1 MRRGSRCFLHARSIR
16 RADPH
21 RACRSWPRSR
31 YRENA
36 GLHDYG
42 RKGWPDDNG
51 VLLQRHSRPG
61 DRGYVPSGQRP
72 ALSPQLHIGDASSLR
87 ASLDAIDEA
96 CAVDPL
102 IAVDE
107 EGGTVVRVSGGTS
120 FRAGAFDSPRNVFSS
135 GGLEAIEKDTHEK
148 NALLS
153 ELGIDLNLAPVCD
166 ISTDP
171 SDFMYSRSLGQDAE
185 TTSQYVK
192 TVVKACLEDDMGCCL
207 KHFPGYGNA
216 MDTHYGAAVNDRT
229 MKQIREEDLMPFKA
243 GIKAGAPSVLISHN
257 IVSALDDRMP
267 ASLSPAVHNLL
278 RYDMGFDGVVIT
290 DDMSM
295 GAIYAFT
302 QGGGQRRH
310 CRSRRKRY
318 AVYGRIRIPVRDA
331 PRCRRRRCHI
341 RGKAGFFGE
350 AYTDMEKGSFFN
362 MTACNIIATY
372 FFQLAFTIAT

>member
-1 MRRGSRCFLHARSIR
+1 MKKKIAFISIFILLLCGAAVAVFYTRAASDEPTLTELVEAGRDPAIEKMLDSMTTEEKVGQMIMGCFYNGTPDPETVDMYHLGS
-16 RADPH
+16 
-21 RACRSWPRSR
+21 
-31 YRENA
+31 
-36 GLHDYG
+36 
-42 RKGWPDDNG
+42 
-51 VLLQRHSRPG
+51 VLLFRP
-61 DRGYVPSGQRP
+61 SFT
-72 ALSPQLHIGDASSLR
+72 SGDASSLR

-302 QGGGQRRH
+302 QGADSAVTAVLAGNDMLCTGEYAYQYEMLLDAVEDGVISGERLDSSVRRILTWKKDL
-310 CRSRRKRY
+310 SL
-318 AVYGRIRIPVRDA
+318 I
-331 PRCRRRRCHI
+331 
-341 RGKAGFFGE
+341 
-350 AYTDMEKGSFFN
+350 
-362 MTACNIIATY
+362 
-372 FFQLAFTIAT
+372 

>member
-1 MRRGSRCFLHARSIR
+1 MKKKIAFISIFILLLCGAAAAVFYTRAASDEPTLTELVEAGRDPAIEKMLDSMTTEEKVGQMIMGCFYNGTPDPETVDMYHLGS
-16 RADPH
+16 
-21 RACRSWPRSR
+21 
-31 YRENA
+31 
-36 GLHDYG
+36 
-42 RKGWPDDNG
+42 
-51 VLLQRHSRPG
+51 VLLFRP
-61 DRGYVPSGQRP
+61 SFT
-72 ALSPQLHIGDASSLR
+72 SGDASSLR

-120 FRAGAFDSPRNVFSS
+120 FRAGAFDSPRDVFSS

-185 TTSQYVK
+185 TTSQYAK

-216 MDTHYGAAVNDRT
+216 VDTHYGAAVNDRT
-229 MKQIREEDLMPFKA
+229 MKQIREEDLLPFKA

-302 QGGGQRRH
+302 QGADSAVTAVLAGNDMLCTGEYAYQYEMLLDAVEDGVISGERLDSSVRRILTWKKDL
-310 CRSRRKRY
+310 SL
-318 AVYGRIRIPVRDA
+318 I
-331 PRCRRRRCHI
+331 
-341 RGKAGFFGE
+341 
-350 AYTDMEKGSFFN
+350 
-362 MTACNIIATY
+362 
-372 FFQLAFTIAT
+372 

>member
-1 MRRGSRCFLHARSIR
+1 MKKKIAFISIFILLLCGSAAAVFYTRAAADEPTLTELVEAGRDPAIEKMLDSMTTEEKVGQMIMGCFYNGTP
-16 RADPH
+16 DPETVDMYH
-21 RACRSWPRSR
+21 LGS
-31 YRENA
+31 
-36 GLHDYG
+36 
-42 RKGWPDDNG
+42 
-51 VLLQRHSRPG
+51 VLLFRPSFTSG
-61 DRGYVPSGQRP
+61 DV
-72 ALSPQLHIGDASSLR
+72 SSLR

-185 TTSQYVK
+185 TTSQYAK

-216 MDTHYGAAVNDRT
+216 VDTHYGAAVNDRT
-229 MKQIREEDLMPFKA
+229 MKQIRKEDLLPFKA

-302 QGGGQRRH
+302 QGADSAVTAVLAGNDMLCTGEYAYQYEMLLDAVEDGVISGERLDSSVRRILTWKKDL
-310 CRSRRKRY
+310 SL
-318 AVYGRIRIPVRDA
+318 I
-331 PRCRRRRCHI
+331 
-341 RGKAGFFGE
+341 
-350 AYTDMEKGSFFN
+350 
-362 MTACNIIATY
+362 
-372 FFQLAFTIAT
+372 

>member
-1 MRRGSRCFLHARSIR
+1 MKKKIAVISIFILLLCGAAAAVFYTRAAADEPTLTELVEAGRDPAIERMLDSMTTEEKVGQMIMGCFYNGTPDPETVDMYHLGS
-16 RADPH
+16 
-21 RACRSWPRSR
+21 
-31 YRENA
+31 
-36 GLHDYG
+36 
-42 RKGWPDDNG
+42 
-51 VLLQRHSRPG
+51 VLLFRPSFTSG
-61 DRGYVPSGQRP
+61 DV
-72 ALSPQLHIGDASSLR
+72 SSLR
-87 ASLDAIDEA
+87 TSLDAIDEA

-107 EGGTVVRVSGGTS
+107 EGGTVVRVSGGTT
-120 FRAGAFDSPRNVFSS
+120 FRAEAFDSPRDVFSS

-185 TTSQYVK
+185 TTSQYAK
-192 TVVKACLEDDMGCCL
+192 TVVKACLEDNMGCCL

-216 MDTHYGAAVNDRT
+216 VDTHYGAAVNDRT
-229 MKQIREEDLMPFKA
+229 IKQITEEDLLPFNA

-302 QGGGQRRH
+302 QGADSAVTAVLAGNDMLCTGEYAYQYEMLLDAVEDGVISGERLDSSVRRILTWKKDL
-310 CRSRRKRY
+310 SL
-318 AVYGRIRIPVRDA
+318 I
-331 PRCRRRRCHI
+331 
-341 RGKAGFFGE
+341 
-350 AYTDMEKGSFFN
+350 
-362 MTACNIIATY
+362 
-372 FFQLAFTIAT
+372 

>member
-1 MRRGSRCFLHARSIR
+1 MKKKIAVISIFILLLCGAAAAVFYTRAAADEPTLTELVEAGRDPAIEKMLDSMTTEEKVGQMIMGCFYNGTPDPETVDMYHLGS
-16 RADPH
+16 
-21 RACRSWPRSR
+21 
-31 YRENA
+31 
-36 GLHDYG
+36 
-42 RKGWPDDNG
+42 
-51 VLLQRHSRPG
+51 VLLFRPSFTSG
-61 DRGYVPSGQRP
+61 DV
-72 ALSPQLHIGDASSLR
+72 SSLR

-120 FRAGAFDSPRNVFSS
+120 FRAEAFDSPGDVFSS

-171 SDFMYSRSLGQDAE
+171 SYFMYSRSLGQDAE
-185 TTSQYVK
+185 TTSQYAK
-192 TVVKACLEDDMGCCL
+192 TVVSACLEDNMGCCL

-216 MDTHYGAAVNDRT
+216 VDTHYGAAVNDRT
-229 MKQIREEDLMPFKA
+229 MKQIREEDLLPFEA

-302 QGGGQRRH
+302 QGADSAVTAVLAGNDMLCTGEYAYQYEMLLEAVEDGVISGERLDSSVRRILTWKKDL
-310 CRSRRKRY
+310 SL
-318 AVYGRIRIPVRDA
+318 I
-331 PRCRRRRCHI
+331 
-341 RGKAGFFGE
+341 
-350 AYTDMEKGSFFN
+350 
-362 MTACNIIATY
+362 
-372 FFQLAFTIAT
+372 